1 MRHGEIEFL
10 LQVLIFYA
18 DEFVVVVDIACIIVG
33 VLHVG
38 FDGPSVE
45 EFILPC
51 GLQKRVAVPKSFAIA
66 PDIIHNCTRYSTLG
80 VVVIELQF
88 PEARIAIVMI
98 KSRFHANGIDVTILT
113 DSSRVISHFARRR
126 YTAIT
131 ERILAIRGHQL
142 RVGSN
147 RHRFTQANIKQQT
160 RIDECETACPHLRFD
175 IIRLA
180 FFKSWTARSKID
192 TTRST
197 KLASGL
203 PNVGFLTIVE
213 LDLFDVFEGVF
224 SQINLSVLCIAELY
238 TIVENA
244 HVIGAH

>member
-10 LQVLIFYA
+10 LQVLILYA

-66 PDIIHNCTRYSTLG
+66 PDIIHNRTRYPTLG

-88 PEARIAIVMI
+88 PEACIAIVMI
-98 KSRFHANGIDVTILT
+98 KSCFHANGIDVTILT
-113 DSSRVISHFARRR
+113 DSSRVICHFARRCH
-126 YTAIT
+126 TAIT

-175 IIRLA
+175 IKRLA
-180 FFKSWTARSKID
+180 FFKSWTTRSKID

-197 KLASGL
+197 KLAGRL
-203 PNVGFLTIVE
+203 PDIRFLTIIE
-213 LDLFDVFEGVF
+213 LNLLDILQRVFTQVYLAILRIT
-224 SQINLSVLCIAELY
+224 QLH
-238 TIVENA
+238 TIIENA